1 VVRKVFF
8 PNQKT
13 KAENMTTSFCK
24 KITMWLIMST
34 VLSCTQLVEIEPRQ
48 SVDASQALNSPEA
61 IQSALT
67 NIYSYL
73 KTTVIYGRDLVA
85 TSEALGDNSRIINR
99 AGGRYV
105 NQGNNVINSHFI
117 GWSTHFTIINEIN
130 LVLEA
135 LPKVNMTVAA
145 KTAAEGEIKCIR
157 ALTYFNLARIFGWD
171 PGVIATPNFGAVP
184 IVRTGIL
191 NPDQITFPARNS
203 IDEVYRFIYE
213 DLDEAIAKA
222 PTTGGPHRITRGGAY
237 AIYAKVAL
245 YRGDWANA
253 ARYATEAINARV
265 GILVTNANYVSAW
278 RDRIHPESIF
288 EVLFQLEAESQ
299 GVNESNQSA
308 FTTRTSLTSTA
319 LAGWGAVV
327 PTAAFLALHQP
338 GDVRRQLYQTGL
350 NRANTVVEECTKFL
364 GKTGT
369 IYMDNVPVVR
379 VSEMVLT
386 RAEALARSNT
396 NLTQAL
402 DDVNSIRTRAGL
414 APVVGLTG
422 QALLDE
428 ILLQRRLELAFE
440 GDRWF
445 DLKRRGENIVKATG
459 NLQYGDP
466 RYLAPIPVREIQVNP
481 SLVQNA
487 GY

>member
-1 VVRKVFF
+1 MKNNFFRKTVFL
-8 PNQKT
+8 T
-13 KAENMTTSFCK
+13 ICLLAG
-24 KITMWLIMST
+24 
-34 VLSCTQLVEIEPRQ
+34 SCNQLVQIDPRQ
-48 SVDASQALNSPEA
+48 SIDASQALTSPEA
-61 IQSALT
+61 IQAATT

-73 KTTVIYGRDLVA
+73 KSTVIYGRDLVA

-105 NQGNNVINSHFI
+105 NQGSNVINSHLG
-117 GWSTHFTIINEIN
+117 GWSTFYTIINEVN

-135 LPKVNMTVAA
+135 LPRVNMPASD
-145 KTAAEGEIKCIR
+145 KTAAEGELKCIR
-157 ALTYFNLARIFGWD
+157 ALTYFNLARIFGWE
-171 PGVIATPNFGAVP
+171 PTVIANPNFGAVP
-184 IVRTGIL
+184 IVRTGTL
-191 NPDQITFPARNS
+191 LPDQVTFPARNT
-203 IDEVYRFIYE
+203 IEEVYRFMYE
-213 DLDEAIAKA
+213 DLTEATTKA
-222 PTTGGPHRITRGGAY
+222 PTTGGPHRITRGGAF
-237 AIYAKVAL
+237 AIFAKVAL

-265 GILVTNANYVSAW
+265 GNFVPNASYVSAW
-278 RDRIHPESIF
+278 RDRVHPESIF

-308 FTTRTSLTSTA
+308 FTTRASLTSTA
-319 LAGWGAVV
+319 LGGWGAVV

-338 GDVRRQLYQTGL
+338 GDVRRQLYQLGV
-350 NRANTVVEECTKFL
+350 NRANTVVEECTKFM

-379 VSEMVLT
+379 VSEMILT

-396 NLTQAL
+396 NLAQAL
-402 DDVNSIRTRAGL
+402 DDVNAIRTRAGL
-414 APVVGLTG
+414 APAAGLSG

-445 DLKRRGENIVKATG
+445 DLKRRGENVVKATG
-459 NLQYGDP
+459 NLQYGDA
-466 RYLAPIPVREIQVNP
+466 RYLAPLPNREIQVNP